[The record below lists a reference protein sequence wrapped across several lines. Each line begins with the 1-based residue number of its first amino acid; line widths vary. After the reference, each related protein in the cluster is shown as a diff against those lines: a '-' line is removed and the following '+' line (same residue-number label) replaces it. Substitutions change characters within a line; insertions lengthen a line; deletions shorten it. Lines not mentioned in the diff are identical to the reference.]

1 VTGRGELGRILAENQ
16 RYVEA
21 FDRSALTSSPL
32 RGVAI
37 VACMDARLDVEE
49 ALGLRTG
56 DAHIIRN
63 AGGLATDDVIRSLI
77 ISQHVLGTDEVVV
90 IGHTGCGLLGAD
102 EAAIRTQ
109 LAAATGQ
116 ELSIDLGSFD
126 DLDVAVRASVE
137 RLRSHPWIKPLGIH
151 GLVFD
156 VETGALREIA

>member
-1 VTGRGELGRILAENQ
+1 VTGRGEFGRILAENQ

-63 AGGLATDDVIRSLI
+63 GGGLVTDDVIRSLI
-77 ISQHVLGTDEVVV
+77 ISQQVLGTEEVVV
-90 IGHTGCGLLGAD
+90 IGHTRCGLLGAD
-102 EAAIRTQ
+102 EDAIRGR

-116 ELSIDLGSFD
+116 EVAIEFGSFD
-126 DLDVAVRASVE
+126 DLEVAVRASVE

-151 GLVFD
+151 GLIFD
-156 VETGALREIA
+156 VETGGLREIA

>member
-1 VTGRGELGRILAENQ
+1 MTGRQEFDRILAENQ
-16 RYVEA
+16 RYIDA

-63 AGGLATDDVIRSLI
+63 AGGLATDDVIRSLV
-77 ISQHVLGTDEVVV
+77 ISQHLLGTGEVVV
-90 IGHTGCGLLGAD
+90 IGHTRCGLLGAD
-102 EAAIRTQ
+102 ETAIRAT

-116 ELSIDLGSFD
+116 RLDIDFGAFD
-126 DLDVAVRASVE
+126 DLEAAVRSSVE

-151 GLVFD
+151 GLIFD
-156 VETGALREIA
+156 VDTGGLREIA